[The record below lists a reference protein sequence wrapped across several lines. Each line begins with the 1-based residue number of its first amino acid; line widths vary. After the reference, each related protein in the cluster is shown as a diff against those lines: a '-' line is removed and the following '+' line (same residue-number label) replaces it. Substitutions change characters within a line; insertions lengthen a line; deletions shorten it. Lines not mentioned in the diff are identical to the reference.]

1 METKAP
7 MTAKPTE
14 AKNPAEA
21 SPAAM
26 PASDP
31 TNKAKAPVRKGP
43 AQAPKPLTAKQPAI
57 SPPPA
62 APIDYAK
69 LIQELT
75 ETLKR
80 VQADFENHVKQSEKR
95 SQQQC
100 EQASA
105 RVLMKVLSIVDDFER
120 SLKTLEEAKIDPKL
134 LEGMRLVNK
143 NIHAVLEAEGVRP
156 IECVGKKLDPFKH
169 EVLRKV
175 RKDGAQEDVVLEEHV
190 KGYML
195 KDKVLR
201 FAKVTVAHNGD

>member
-1 METKAP
+1 MDAKEAT
-7 MTAKPTE
+7 MTGKPTQAKTTE
-14 AKNPAEA
+14 AKATPAKTPESKAIA

-26 PASDP
+26 S
-31 TNKAKAPVRKGP
+31 
-43 AQAPKPLTAKQPAI
+43 APKAAKE
-57 SPPPA
+57 S
-62 APIDYAK
+62 IDYSK
-69 LIQELT
+69 QIKELT
-75 ETLKR
+75 DTLKR

-120 SLKTLEEAKIDPKL
+120 ALRTLEDAKIDPKL
-134 LEGMRLVNK
+134 LEGMRMVNK
-143 NIHAVLEAEGVRP
+143 NIHAVIEAEGVRP
-156 IECVGKKLDPFKH
+156 IDCLGRKLDPFKH

-175 RKDGAQEDVVLEEHV
+175 KKDGVAEDVILEEHV

-201 FAKVTVAHNGD
+201 FAKVTVAHNG